1 MDIVVFAEVAMKV
14 PPAFEPPKT
23 ISHVAIAL
31 AALAIMGV
39 LFTVAL
45 LVQHGV

>member
-1 MDIVVFAEVAMKV
+1 MKV
-14 PPAFEPPKT
+14 PPASEPPKT

-39 LFTVAL
+39 IFIVAL
-45 LVQHGV
+45 LVQYAV